1 MTFWYHESTFWI
13 SVSYASVEIPPN
25 AFPVAANDE
34 TFVQEPYVR
43 DLNFCEDRF
52 LKRSNTM
59 EISSFTLA
67 LLRSRFKWRRR
78 WKSKFRKF
86 ETTTIPPQCLMVF
99 LNSWWKSSWTSDPVD
114 FTGNAF
120 RKSSH
125 TESFTQLRCENLF
138 CCSILTSG
146 IQYWSLLH

>member
-1 MTFWYHESTFWI
+1 
-13 SVSYASVEIPPN
+13 
-25 AFPVAANDE
+25 
-34 TFVQEPYVR
+34 
-43 DLNFCEDRF
+43 
-52 LKRSNTM
+52 M

-78 WKSKFRKF
+78 RKSKFRKF
-86 ETTTIPPQCLMVF
+86 EPTTIPPQCLMVF

-146 IQYWSLLH
+146 MQYLHHIKWLEEQFEKKLNEFRQIARAQRVQFFDRVQFFPNCSEPFNMYIIKWAPRWPSNWWFY